1 MKRNYKKGIYTLRE
15 IGETVYKKCPGR
27 FKNEESAYAMA
38 KTTAQRLG
46 IGDINGKKR
55 CKFITATDAKTI
67 VETIQKQPSK
77 KRKKA
82 EQICLGDILGGDP
95 IDWLEPYTP
104 NSREEQQELETEE
117 VPAGLTQEQVDAIA
131 GFMTAW
137 KRLCE
142 VYPTKED

>member
-1 MKRNYKKGIYTLRE
+1 MKRNYKKGVYTLRE

-67 VETIQKQPSK
+67 VETIQRTPSK
-77 KRKKA
+77 KAKRA
-82 EQICLGDILGGDP
+82 EQVSLFDRDVNWLG
-95 IDWLEPYTP
+95 WLDDYTP
-104 NSREEQQELETEE
+104 DRETSEIEPLPAP
-117 VPAGLTQEQVDAIA
+117 VPDGLTPEQVEAIA
-131 GFMTAW
+131 DFMAAW

-142 VYPTKED
+142 VYPTEED

>member
-1 MKRNYKKGIYTLRE
+1 MKRNYKKGVYTLRE

-67 VETIQKQPSK
+67 VETIQRTPSK
-77 KRKKA
+77 KAKRA
-82 EQICLGDILGGDP
+82 EQVSLFDRDVNWLG
-95 IDWLEPYTP
+95 WLDDYTP
-104 NSREEQQELETEE
+104 DRETSEAEPLPAP
-117 VPAGLTQEQVDAIA
+117 VPDGVTPEQVEAIA
-131 GFMTAW
+131 DFMAAW
-137 KRLCE
+137 QRLCE
-142 VYPTKED
+142 VYPTTED

>member
-1 MKRNYKKGIYTLRE
+1 MKRNYKKGVYTLRE

-67 VETIQKQPSK
+67 VETIQRTPSK
-77 KRKKA
+77 KAKRA
-82 EQICLGDILGGDP
+82 EQVSLFDRDVNWLG
-95 IDWLEPYTP
+95 WLDDYTP
-104 NSREEQQELETEE
+104 DVEKSDVEPLPAP
-117 VPAGLTQEQVDAIA
+117 VPDGLTPEQVEAIA
-131 GFMTAW
+131 DFMAAW
-137 KRLCE
+137 KRLSE
-142 VYPTKED
+142 VYPTEED